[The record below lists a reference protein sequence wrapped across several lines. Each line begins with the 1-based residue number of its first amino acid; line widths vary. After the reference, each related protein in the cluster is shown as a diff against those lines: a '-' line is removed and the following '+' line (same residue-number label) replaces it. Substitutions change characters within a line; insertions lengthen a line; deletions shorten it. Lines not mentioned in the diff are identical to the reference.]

1 MKYLIVGLGNIGDQY
16 TNTRHNIGF
25 NVLDALA
32 KASNIHFEDKRF
44 GFIANLP
51 YRGRKYILLK
61 PSTYVNLSGK
71 AVQYWM
77 QKEKIPLDKLLV
89 IADDISLPFGVLR
102 LRKKGGDG
110 GHNGLMNIIQV
121 LGSQTWARLRFG
133 VGNDFPSGAQVHY
146 VLSKWTEE
154 ESEQLPERIKI
165 SGEIIK
171 YFGFHGIDQTMNMF
185 NNK

>member
-16 TNTRHNIGF
+16 NNTRHNIGF

-32 KASNIHFEDKRF
+32 KVSNIRFEDKRY
-44 GFIANLP
+44 GFIGEFP

-71 AVQYWM
+71 AVHYWM
-77 QKEKIPLDKLLV
+77 QKEKIPMNKLLV
-89 IADDISLPFGVLR
+89 VVDDLSLPYGVLR

-133 VGNDFPSGAQVHY
+133 IGNDFPNGAQVQY
-146 VLSKWTEE
+146 VLREWTEE
-154 ESEQLPERIKI
+154 ESEQLPEKIKTA
-165 SGEIIK
+165 GEIIK